1 MARAKRATRVTKEQI
16 VEQAE
21 RMRVFNVKWS
31 RPGLDNVRVGKG
43 YARGTNA
50 DGSLTLVDEYNGSLR
65 AIMPE
70 YVQRQVRVETKRSI
84 RNVWRKWSDEDTVEL
99 LDFVNSQADRPDDGE
114 DDCDDDD
121 DGS

>member
-1 MARAKRATRVTKEQI
+1 MARTKRAARVTKEQI

-21 RMRVFNVKWS
+21 RMGAFNVKWS

-50 DGSLTLVDEYNGSLR
+50 DGSLDLVDEFNGSLR

-70 YVQRQVRVETKRSI
+70 YVQRQIRVETKRSI
-84 RNVWRKWSDEDTVEL
+84 RNVWRKWSEEDTIEL
-99 LDFVNSQADRPDDGE
+99 IEFVNQQADRPDD
-114 DDCDDDD
+114 DDDEE
-121 DGS
+121 S